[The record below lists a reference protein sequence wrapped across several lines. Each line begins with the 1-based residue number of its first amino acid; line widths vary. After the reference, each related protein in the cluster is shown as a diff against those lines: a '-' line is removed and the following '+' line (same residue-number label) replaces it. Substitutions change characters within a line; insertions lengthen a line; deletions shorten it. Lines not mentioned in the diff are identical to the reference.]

1 MSAKV
6 KGEMKIKNHGI
17 PIFFL
22 VFLLTLFSL
31 EPMLGQRDLH
41 RSDMTEEVGIKVG
54 QAIPPIRARDQHGN
68 WRDFDSLKGP
78 SRPGHQFQSLHRLVT
93 LLQGSA
99 GAAERVSR
107 TVQRAGA

>member
-78 SRPGHQFQSLHRLVT
+78 RGLVISFNRST
-93 LLQGSA
+93 DW
-99 GAAERVSR
+99 
-107 TVQRAGA
+107 